1 MTKWLSGDRSFFTTI
16 KICLATEKIIRNL
29 IRQSGG
35 SLALKYDF
43 NYITVNTLKHFIGKE
58 VFANLNQHSLNQ
70 PSTFN
75 HRIHLIRAIINQYT
89 KIRLHHEAK
98 TDQTVDYYTKRQKL
112 TKLILFKG
120 N

>member
-1 MTKWLSGDRSFFTTI
+1 MGGLCYSTEDVYI
-16 KICLATEKIIRNL
+16 ICLSTEKIIKNC

-35 SLALKYDF
+35 KYLSTKYSF
-43 NYITVNTLKHFIGKE
+43 NFITVNTLKNFIDKE
-58 VFANLNQHSLNQ
+58 VFTNLNQHSLYQ

-89 KIRLHHEAK
+89 KVRLHHEAK
-98 TDQTVDYYTKRQKL
+98 TDQTIDYFTKRQKL